1 MEGNPFKKSVAAD
14 DPKAA
19 WEAVLG
25 DLNVCSQKGLVE
37 MFDSSIGAGSV
48 LMPYGGTY
56 QLTETQAMVAKLPV
70 LQGTTDT
77 VTMMSYGFDP
87 YLFSWSP
94 YHGAIYAVIS
104 SVAKI
109 VAVGGDYS
117 KIRFTFQEFFQKLG
131 TDPKRWGNP
140 FAALLGAYNAQ
151 LGFGLPSIGGKDS
164 MSGSFNEI
172 DVPPTLISFAV
183 DTGSY
188 HHVIS
193 PELKKAGNKLV
204 YLPIHRND
212 KDLPD
217 YEQIKKQYAAVHED
231 IKAGRIVS
239 AYAIE
244 RHGLAEALAKMAFGN
259 HMGVKVDAAEDRV
272 FFGAGWGSLVAEV
285 PADAVDDLT
294 AEAVVIGEVTA
305 DGVLSYKDAK
315 ITMDEALNAWM
326 PKLDGVFP
334 AVKSAEPIS
343 CEKPLYDKGQIAI
356 CTHKIG
362 QPTVFIRPSPARTV
376 KWTAR
381 RPWKQLEPAQ
391 L

>member
-1 MEGNPFKKSVAAD
+1 
-14 DPKAA
+14 
-19 WEAVLG
+19 
-25 DLNVCSQKGLVE
+25 
-37 MFDSSIGAGSV
+37 
-48 LMPYGGTY
+48 
-56 QLTETQAMVAKLPV
+56 
-70 LQGTTDT
+70 
-77 VTMMSYGFDP
+77 
-87 YLFSWSP
+87 
-94 YHGAIYAVIS
+94 
-104 SVAKI
+104 
-109 VAVGGDYS
+109 
-117 KIRFTFQEFFQKLG
+117 
-131 TDPKRWGNP
+131 
-140 FAALLGAYNAQ
+140 
-151 LGFGLPSIGGKDS
+151 

-212 KDLPD
+212 IDLPD

-294 AEAVVIGEVTA
+294 AEAVVIGEVTT

-326 PKLDGVFP
+326 PKPGWRIPRSEERGADILREASVRQGTDLR
-334 AVKSAEPIS
+334 SALIRS
-343 CEKPLYDKGQIAI
+343 VSRRYLS
-356 CTHKIG
+356 
-362 QPTVFIRPSPARTV
+362 RPSPARTV